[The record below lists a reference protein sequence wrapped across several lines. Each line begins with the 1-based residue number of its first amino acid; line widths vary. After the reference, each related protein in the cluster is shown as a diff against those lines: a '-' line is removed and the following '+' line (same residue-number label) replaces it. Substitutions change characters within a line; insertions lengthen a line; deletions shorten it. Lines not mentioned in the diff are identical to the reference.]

1 MSYVYVQTWQDT
13 YLSVIPY
20 EYLSSMSIAQ
30 HEKAFFDELNGKHTI
45 GSVAEDGGRVMG
57 FITGGYERHGDP
69 IYSGEIYTLYVLK
82 DLQRQGIGKKL
93 VSALAVQFNRLGI
106 YSMLVRVLK
115 LNPYRRFY
123 NKISGIYL
131 KTEHSPFEDE
141 TIDVAIYG
149 WLDTTIIDD

>member
-20 EYLSSMSIAQ
+20 EYLSSMSVAQ
-30 HEKAFFDELNGKHTI
+30 HEKAFFNELSSKHTI
-45 GSVAEDGGRVMG
+45 GSVAEDGGRVLG
-57 FITGGYERHGDP
+57 FITGGYERDGDP

-82 DLQRQGIGKKL
+82 SLQRRGIGKKL
-93 VSALAVQFNRLGI
+93 VSALALQFNRLGI

-131 KTEHSPFEDE
+131 KTEPSLFEDE